1 MRYFKILFDFYLN
14 ASVHVALSVLA
25 LTGATQHLLNITTTI
40 DLLAFV
46 FFGTIVCYNFIKY
59 GVEAKKYLIVS
70 NSYHK
75 YIQIFS
81 FICFGLALY
90 FFFRLESNMWW
101 AILILGVISTIYAI
115 PLLPSSGN
123 LRSLGGMKI
132 FVVAL
137 VWAGIT
143 VVLPVLEVGI
153 QFNWDIWVM
162 IIQRFLLVLILILPF
177 EIRDLKWDAKDLRTL
192 PQVLGVARTK
202 QLGIA
207 LTIVFMALVF
217 FKDTISIW
225 QLTGYGLLSITLL
238 LIFILKKDMGRNY
251 FASFWVE
258 GIPVLWFGLLL
269 MLERWI

>member
-1 MRYFKILFDFYLN
+1 MHYFKILFDFYLN

-25 LTGATQHLLNITTTI
+25 LTGGTQHLLNITTTI

-59 GVEAKKYLIVS
+59 GVEAEKYLIVS

-207 LTIVFMALVF
+207 LTTVFMALVF
-217 FKDTISIW
+217 FKDTIPIW
-225 QLTGYGLLSITLL
+225 QLTGYGMLSITFL
-238 LIFILKKDMGRNY
+238 LIFLLKKDMGKNY

-258 GIPVLWFGLLL
+258 GIPVFWFGLLL